1 MGHRCTEGGA
11 RKAGR
16 SLERPA
22 GSAEAAPE
30 TAMKGRGADEGL
42 GLMMRQASRSNT
54 VGEMSKL
61 DRIDYRIL
69 DVLQENGRLP
79 IKSLAEVVG
88 ISVSPCWQRV
98 KNLEKAGV
106 IRRYTAEIAID
117 KLQNILIVLAH
128 VILHRHNRETYK
140 NFERLAQSI
149 PEIIECY
156 EVTGPFDYHMKL
168 VVTGIGRY
176 NEILERFLS
185 TELGV
190 EKYYTYLVTRA
201 SKDGQTL
208 RVRDIV

>member
-1 MGHRCTEGGA
+1 
-11 RKAGR
+11 
-16 SLERPA
+16 
-22 GSAEAAPE
+22 
-30 TAMKGRGADEGL
+30 MKGRGADEGL

>member
-1 MGHRCTEGGA
+1 M
-11 RKAGR
+11 
-16 SLERPA
+16 ERPA